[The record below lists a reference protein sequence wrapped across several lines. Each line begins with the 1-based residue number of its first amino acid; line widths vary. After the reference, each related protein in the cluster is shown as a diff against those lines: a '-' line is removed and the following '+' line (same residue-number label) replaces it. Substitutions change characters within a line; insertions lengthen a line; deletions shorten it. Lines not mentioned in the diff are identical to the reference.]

1 MTDAFALLIQME
13 DLLLEE
19 KISRWAP
26 YEEAQRDMDG
36 KWERLCAAHPGENRE
51 ALALLDA
58 CDELVRQKGDAAFLL
73 PGSPA
78 GDGAGTAGAP
88 LGRGGLGRGAGAYS
102 LSLCRRCSMAFRS
115 MRDTCTWETPSTL
128 AARSWVSPL

>member
-26 YEEAQRDMDG
+26 YEKAKRDMDG
-36 KWERLCAAHPGENRE
+36 KWERLCAAHPGENQE

-58 CDELVRQKGDAAFLL
+58 CDVLVRQKGNAAFLL
-73 PGSPA
+73 GLRL
-78 GDGAGTAGAP
+78 GME
-88 LGRGGLGRGAGAYS
+88 LGRLELLWGGE
-102 LSLCRRCSMAFRS
+102 
-115 MRDTCTWETPSTL
+115 D
-128 AARSWVSPL
+128 

>member
-1 MTDAFALLIQME
+1 MNNSFDLLIQTE
-13 DLLLEE
+13 DRLLEE

-26 YEEAQRDMDG
+26 YEEAKRDMDG

-73 PGSPA
+73 GLRL
-78 GDGAGTAGAP
+78 GME
-88 LGRGGLGRGAGAYS
+88 LGRLELLWSGE
-102 LSLCRRCSMAFRS
+102 
-115 MRDTCTWETPSTL
+115 D
-128 AARSWVSPL
+128 